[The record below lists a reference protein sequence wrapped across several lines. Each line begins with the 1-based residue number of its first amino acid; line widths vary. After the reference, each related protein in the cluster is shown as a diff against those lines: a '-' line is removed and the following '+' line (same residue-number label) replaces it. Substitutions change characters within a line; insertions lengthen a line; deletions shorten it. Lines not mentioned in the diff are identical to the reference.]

1 MNRLEQFM
9 ERWFYKVGYQ
19 RAASE
24 LRRQG
29 YPEQAD
35 KLLLEAAKIK

>member
-1 MNRLEQFM
+1 MKRLEKFM
-9 ERWFYKVGYQ
+9 EQWFFKIGYQ

-35 KLLLEAAKIK
+35 KLLQEAAKIK